1 MKTKSNLFIAVID
14 CCITSASFTNVGIA
28 ERHAWRPCINKQ
40 QTCKYEMGTLIDIG
54 NLNWSR
60 KSKLI
65 QGPYWFE
72 EQSMIEEP
80 SIDRDTNQWSRDR
93 DWSTKYNQSLHENRK
108 VSATAASSNS
118 NCFITWLFEHG
129 FQFTPVSTWKHF
141 ISGHITLRH
150 IYWQSHSHRSKN
162 DHCRLL
168 VPTDRSCRLLCLPR
182 VGTCDIVT
190 NGCYYWQNCGQDDK
204 HHIWANSSAYE

>member
-14 CCITSASFTNVGIA
+14 RCIMSASFTNVGIA

-40 QTCKYEMGTLIDIG
+40 QTCKYEMGTLIDIDRG
-54 NLNWSR
+54 NPNWSR
-60 KSKLI
+60 AH
-65 QGPYWFE
+65 
-72 EQSMIEEP
+72 
-80 SIDRDTNQWSRDR
+80 IDLRNNQWSRDR

-129 FQFTPVSTWKHF
+129 FQFTPVSTRKHF

-182 VGTCDIVT
+182 VGTCDIVRISPSLLYIDRL
-190 NGCYYWQNCGQDDK
+190 NLILCSVL
-204 HHIWANSSAYE
+204 HHMTDTYSHPTYIYIPIPT